1 MSDFSII
8 GNRTA
13 MIDAAAKTTGAGKY
27 TDDLSVPGMLVG
39 KILHSPYPHAR
50 IRRIDTSRAEKCE
63 GVVAVVVGQD
73 APNPYGI
80 LPVGHDEYA
89 LALDKVRYVGDN
101 VACVV
106 AVSES
111 IAETALELIDVE
123 YEVLPAYFDPEESMK
138 AVTDLIHDS
147 KPGNLEK
154 DYHHVFGDPDQGFA
168 GADQIAEA
176 RFIANEVTHA
186 AMEPH
191 STLASF
197 EIDPHTGKPGR
208 LTVWSS
214 TQVPYYLQHKLS
226 LVLEMPMAQIRVIKP
241 LVGGGFGGKSEVIP
255 LEIIAA
261 IAARKAQAAVK
272 ITYTR
277 EEVFWA
283 HRGRPRTII
292 DLKTGVKKDGRIT
305 AVKAR
310 VVQDGGAYCSYGVVT
325 ILYSGALLGAL
336 YDIPNIQYDG
346 YRVLTN
352 KPACGAMR
360 GHGTVN
366 VRFAF
371 ESQLDELALAIG
383 MDPAEIRQRNLL
395 QPPCITVN
403 GLRVQSYGLP
413 ECIEKTVD
421 RSGWKQRK
429 GKLPRGRG
437 LGIACSHYVSG
448 AANSII
454 RSDMPHSTVN
464 IKIDRDGGVVVYTG
478 ASEIGQGSDTMT
490 AQIAAEV
497 LGCSLPR
504 VRVIAADTD
513 LTPIDIG
520 SYSSRVTFMAGN
532 ATLRAAS
539 EVKRLIAA
547 AAAKKM
553 GCAAEDLIF
562 RNDQVLRKNAAAS
575 VGELADKSVRT
586 TQDEASVSGR
596 VEGQILRGSLQ
607 QKRKEEGPK
616 EKMSF
621 EEAVVAAIDFHGGL
635 TGTGSYAPPQ
645 EARGGKHKGAGVGP
659 SPAYSYSAQV
669 AEVSVDEETGE
680 VVVHKV
686 WAAHD
691 CGRALNPV
699 SVEGQ
704 IIGSVWMGMGQALTE
719 EMVWKDGMLMNP
731 GLLEY
736 RSPSSVES
744 PEVEPIIVESVD
756 PEGPFGAKEC
766 SEGSLAATI
775 PAIANAIY
783 DAVGVRLRESPFT
796 PERVLSALRA
806 KRNARALNLT
816 KVLTRLLRHASA
828 NTADRCASKVRARN
842 ATRSIHRGEKCR
854 PPRAVPIEPYK
865 VQTAPAQN
873 CRRRNR
879 VSRGTFDACRA
890 WQLAR
895 AGSNSHPNHCRR
907 HRFNSIDAAETIR
920 AGARSRSARN
930 RSAARHPAAARRRRR
945 NRGPHHAPRHRAL
958 RLSAPALCGP
968 HRSSGDRGIARTAEH
983 GHHRR

>member
-1 MSDFSII
+1 MTPPTTSDQRPTTGLSII
-8 GNRTA
+8 GKPTA
-13 MIDAAAKTTGAGKY
+13 MVDAAEKTTGAGKY

-39 KILHSPYPHAR
+39 KILHSSYPHAR
-50 IRRIDTSRAEKCE
+50 IKRIDASRAEKLD
-63 GVVAVVVGQD
+63 GVVAVVVGED
-73 APNPYGI
+73 APKTYGI
-80 LPVGHDEYA
+80 LPVGHDEYP

-106 AVSES
+106 AISEG
-111 IAETALELIDVE
+111 IAEKALELIDVE

-138 AVTDLIHDS
+138 AQTDLIHDN
-147 KPGNLEK
+147 KPNNLEK
-154 DYHHVFGDPDQGFA
+154 DYHHVFGDPEKGFA
-168 GADQIAEA
+168 EADHVAEA
-176 RFIANEVTHA
+176 RFISNEVTHA

-197 EIDPHTGKPGR
+197 EIDPHTGTLGR

-226 LVLEMPMAQIRVIKP
+226 LVLEMPMSQIRVIKP

-261 IAARKAQAAVK
+261 VAARKAKAPVK

-292 DLKTGVKKDGRIT
+292 DLKTGVKNDGRIT
-305 AVKAR
+305 AVQAR

-336 YDIPNIQYDG
+336 YDIPNIQFDG

-371 ESQLDELALAIG
+371 ESQLDELAAKIG
-383 MDPAEIRQRNLL
+383 VDPAEIRQRNLL

-413 ECIEKTVD
+413 ECIEKTVE
-421 RSGWKQRK
+421 RSGWKERK
-429 GKLPRGRG
+429 GNLPKGRG

-490 AQIAAEV
+490 AQIAAEA
-497 LGCSLPR
+497 LGCSLSR

-532 ATLRAAS
+532 ATLRAAA
-539 EVKRLIAA
+539 EVKKLIAA

-553 GCAAEDLIF
+553 ECAAEELIF
-562 RNDQVLRKNAAAS
+562 RDDAVVK
-575 VGELADKSVRT
+575 KSNLPDLSGQTSPGLDGRGRPSRHDIAFSNGPST
-586 TQDEASVSGR
+586 SAASVSGH

-607 QKRKEEGPK
+607 QKRKDEGPK
-616 EKMSF
+616 ESMTF
-621 EEAVVAAIDFHGGL
+621 EEAVVAAIDFHGAL

-645 EARGGKHKGAGVGP
+645 EARGGRHKGAGVGP

-669 AEVSVDEETGE
+669 AEVSVDEDTGE
-680 VVVHKV
+680 VTVHQV

-731 GLLEY
+731 GMLEY
-736 RSPSSVES
+736 RSPSAVES
-744 PEVEPIIVESVD
+744 PEVEPIIVESID

-783 DAVGVRLRESPFT
+783 DAVGVRLHESPFT
-796 PERVLSALRA
+796 PERVLAALRA
-806 KRNARALNLT
+806 KKNAKALNLT
-816 KVLTRLLRHASA
+816 EGV
-828 NTADRCASKVRARN
+828 D
-842 ATRSIHRGEKCR
+842 
-854 PPRAVPIEPYK
+854 P
-865 VQTAPAQN
+865 TAPAKF
-873 CRRRNR
+873 REH
-879 VSRGTFDACRA
+879 G
-890 WQLAR
+890 
-895 AGSNSHPNHCRR
+895 GSLWFQGKGP
-907 HRFNSIDAAETIR
+907 E
-920 AGARSRSARN
+920 
-930 RSAARHPAAARRRRR
+930 RHPMD
-945 NRGPHHAPRHRAL
+945 PS
-958 RLSAPALCGP
+958 RLQAQPPVG
-968 HRSSGDRGIARTAEH
+968 GQD
-983 GHHRR
+983 

>member
-1 MSDFSII
+1 MSTFSII
-8 GNRTA
+8 GKSIA
-13 MIDAAAKTTGAGKY
+13 MIDAAEKTTGGGKY
-27 TDDLSVPGMLVG
+27 TDDLSVPGMLIG
-39 KILHSPYPHAR
+39 RILHSPYPHAR
-50 IRRIDTSRAEKCE
+50 IKRIDTSRAEKVD
-63 GVVAVVVGQD
+63 GVVAVVIGKD

-80 LPVGHDEYA
+80 LPVGHDEHA

-106 AVSES
+106 AVSEA
-111 IAETALELIDVE
+111 IAERALELVDVE

-138 AVTDLIHDS
+138 AQTDLIHDN

-154 DYHHVFGDPDQGFA
+154 DYHHAFGDPDQGFA
-168 GADQIAEA
+168 EADHVAEA

-197 EIDPHTGKPGR
+197 ELDPHTGEPGR

-226 LVLEMPMAQIRVIKP
+226 LVLEMPMQQIRVIKP

-261 IAARKAQAAVK
+261 VAARKAQAPVK

-292 DLKTGVKKDGRIT
+292 DMKTGITKDGRIT

-310 VVQDGGAYCSYGVVT
+310 VVQDGGGYCSYGVVT

-371 ESQLDELALAIG
+371 ESQLDELAAKAGI
-383 MDPAEIRQRNLL
+383 DPAEIRQRNLL
-395 QPPCITVN
+395 KPPCITVN

-413 ECIEKTVD
+413 ECIEKTVE
-421 RSGWKQRK
+421 RSGWKRRK
-429 GKLPRGRG
+429 GKLPKGRG

-490 AQIAAEV
+490 AQVAAEV
-497 LGCSLPR
+497 LGCSLGR
-504 VRVIAADTD
+504 IRVIAADTD

-532 ATLRAAS
+532 ATLRSA
-539 EVKRLIAA
+539 EDVKKRIAA

-553 GCAAEDLIF
+553 NCAAEDLVF
-562 RNDQVLRKNAAAS
+562 RDDLVLKKGSAPPAVQR
-575 VGELADKSVRT
+575 DRT
-586 TQDEASVSGR
+586 EEVEVTQAGASVSGR

-607 QKRKEEGPK
+607 QRRKEEGPK
-616 EKMSF
+616 DWMTF
-621 EEAVVAAIDFHGGL
+621 EEAVVAAIDFHGAL
-635 TGTGSYAPPQ
+635 TGTGSYAPPP
-645 EARGGKHKGAGVGP
+645 EARGGKHKGGGVGP

-669 AEVSVDEETGE
+669 AEVSVDEDTGE
-680 VVVHKV
+680 VTVHKV

-719 EMVWKDGMLMNP
+719 EMVWKDGMLMNA
-731 GLLEY
+731 GMLEY
-736 RSPSSVES
+736 RSPSAVES
-744 PEVEPIIVESVD
+744 PEIEPIIVESID

-766 SEGSLAATI
+766 SEGSLAAII
-775 PAIANAIY
+775 PAISNAIF
-783 DAVGVRLRESPFT
+783 DAVGVRLHECPFT
-796 PERVLSALRA
+796 PERVLAALRV
-806 KRNARALNLT
+806 KRKDKILNLT
-816 KVLTRLLRHASA
+816 EGVDPAAPARFREHGGALCFKGKGPERHAL
-828 NTADRCASKVRARN
+828 DPAR
-842 ATRSIHRGEKCR
+842 RD
-854 PPRAVPIEPYK
+854 
-865 VQTAPAQN
+865 APA
-873 CRRRNR
+873 
-879 VSRGTFDACRA
+879 RGAD
-890 WQLAR
+890 
-895 AGSNSHPNHCRR
+895 
-907 HRFNSIDAAETIR
+907 
-920 AGARSRSARN
+920 
-930 RSAARHPAAARRRRR
+930 
-945 NRGPHHAPRHRAL
+945 
-958 RLSAPALCGP
+958 
-968 HRSSGDRGIARTAEH
+968 
-983 GHHRR
+983 

>member
-1 MSDFSII
+1 MNSKFSII
-8 GNRTA
+8 GKPTA
-13 MIDAAAKTTGAGKY
+13 MVDAAEKTTGSGKY

-50 IRRIDTSRAEKCE
+50 IKAIDTNKAEKLD
-63 GVVAVVVGQD
+63 GVVAVAVGQD
-73 APNPYGI
+73 APKTYGI
-80 LPVGHDEYA
+80 LPVGHDEYP

-106 AVSES
+106 ATSEA
-111 IAETALELIDVE
+111 IAERALELIDVD
-123 YEVLPAYFDPEESMK
+123 YEVLPGYFDPEESMK
-138 AVTDLIHDS
+138 AKSDLIHDH
-147 KPGNLEK
+147 KLNNIEK
-154 DYHHVFGDPDQGFA
+154 DYHHVFGDPERGLA
-168 GADQIAEA
+168 EADQVAEA
-176 RFIANEVTHA
+176 RFISNEVTHA

-226 LVLEMPMAQIRVIKP
+226 LVLEMPMQQIRVIKP

-261 IAARKAQAAVK
+261 IAARKAKAPVK

-336 YDIPNIQYDG
+336 YDIPNIQFDG

-371 ESQLDELALAIG
+371 ESQLDELASAIG
-383 MDPAEIRQRNLL
+383 MDPAEIRRRNLL
-395 QPPCITVN
+395 HSPCITVN

-413 ECIEKTVD
+413 ECIEKTVE
-421 RSGWKQRK
+421 RSGWKERK
-429 GKLPRGRG
+429 GKLAKGRG

-490 AQIAAEV
+490 AQIAAET
-497 LGCSLPR
+497 LGCSLSRIR
-504 VRVIAADTD
+504 VVAADTD

-532 ATLRAAS
+532 ATLRAAG
-539 EVKRLIAA
+539 EVKKLIAA
-547 AAAKKM
+547 AAAKTM
-553 GCAAEDLIF
+553 SCDPEDVVFRDDLITKK
-562 RNDQVLRKNAAAS
+562 VC
-575 VGELADKSVRT
+575 VGTDAVVRPAE
-586 TQDEASVSGR
+586 QGSAASVSGR

-616 EKMSF
+616 ESTTF
-621 EEAVVAAIDFHGGL
+621 EEAVVTAIDFHGAL
-635 TGTGSYAPPQ
+635 TGTGSYAPPA

-680 VVVHKV
+680 VTVHKV

-783 DAVGVRLRESPFT
+783 DAVGVRLHESPFT
-796 PERVLSALRA
+796 PERVLAALRA
-806 KRNARALNLT
+806 KKLAKTLNLT
-816 KVLTRLLRHASA
+816 EGI
-828 NTADRCASKVRARN
+828 D
-842 ATRSIHRGEKCR
+842 
-854 PPRAVPIEPYK
+854 P
-865 VQTAPAQN
+865 TAP
-873 CRRRNR
+873 
-879 VSRGTFDACRA
+879 SRFREHG
-890 WQLAR
+890 
-895 AGSNSHPNHCRR
+895 GSLWFKGKGP
-907 HRFNSIDAAETIR
+907 E
-920 AGARSRSARN
+920 
-930 RSAARHPAAARRRRR
+930 RHPLDPSRQAD
-945 NRGPHHAPRHRAL
+945 
-958 RLSAPALCGP
+958 APAG
-968 HRSSGDRGIARTAEH
+968 GAD
-983 GHHRR
+983 

>member
-1 MSDFSII
+1 MNNGFSII
-8 GNRTA
+8 GKPTA
-13 MIDAAAKTTGAGKY
+13 MIDAAEKTTGAGKY
-27 TDDLSVPGMLVG
+27 TDDLSIPGMLVG

-50 IRRIDTSRAEKCE
+50 VKRIDTSRAEKLE
-63 GVVAVVVGQD
+63 GVVAVAVGKD

-80 LPVGHDEYA
+80 LPVGHDEYP

-101 VACVV
+101 VACV
-106 AVSES
+106 
-111 IAETALELIDVE
+111 IAESEAIAEKAMELVEIE

-138 AVTDLIHDS
+138 AQTDLIHDN

-154 DYHHVFGDPDQGFA
+154 DYHHSFGDPARGFA
-168 GADQIAEA
+168 AADHVLEA

-197 EIDPHTGKPGR
+197 EIDPHTGNPGR

-226 LVLEMPMAQIRVIKP
+226 LVLEMPMSQIRVIKP

-261 IAARKAQAAVK
+261 IAARKAKAPVK

-292 DLKTGVKKDGRIT
+292 DLKTGITNDGRIT

-371 ESQLDELALAIG
+371 ESQLDELSAMAGI
-383 MDPAEIRQRNLL
+383 DPAEIRQRNLL

-421 RSGWKQRK
+421 RSGWKQRH
-429 GKLPRGRG
+429 GNLPRGRG

-490 AQIAAEV
+490 AQVAAEV
-497 LGCSLPR
+497 LGCSLAR
-504 VRVIAADTD
+504 IRVIAADTD

-532 ATLRAAS
+532 ATLRAADD
-539 EVKRLIAA
+539 VKKRIAA

-553 GCAAEDLIF
+553 NCAVDDLVFRDDVVFKKGSPQPKVQRDQEEEAE
-562 RNDQVLRKNAAAS
+562 V
-575 VGELADKSVRT
+575 
-586 TQDEASVSGR
+586 TQAGASVSGR

-616 EKMSF
+616 DWMTF
-621 EEAVVAAIDFHGGL
+621 EEAVVAAIDFHGAL
-635 TGTGSYAPPQ
+635 TGTGSYAPPL

-680 VVVHKV
+680 VKRIFFL
-686 WAAHD
+686 AYEA
-691 CGRALNPV
+691 CGRA
-699 SVEGQ
+699 S
-704 IIGSVWMGMGQALTE
+704 GMGVLQERRSVTE

-731 GLLEY
+731 GMLEY
-736 RSPSSVES
+736 RSPSSIES
-744 PEVEPIIVESVD
+744 PEIEPIIVESID

-783 DAVGVRLRESPFT
+783 DAVGVRLHESPFT
-796 PERVLSALRA
+796 PERVLAVLRA
-806 KRNARALNLT
+806 KNNAKTLNLT
-816 KVLTRLLRHASA
+816 EGV
-828 NTADRCASKVRARN
+828 D
-842 ATRSIHRGEKCR
+842 
-854 PPRAVPIEPYK
+854 P
-865 VQTAPAQN
+865 TAPARFREHGGSLCFQGKGPT
-873 CRRRNR
+873 RHPLDPAR
-879 VSRGTFDACRA
+879 RGTTA
-890 WQLAR
+890 
-895 AGSNSHPNHCRR
+895 AGGV
-907 HRFNSIDAAETIR
+907 D
-920 AGARSRSARN
+920 
-930 RSAARHPAAARRRRR
+930 
-945 NRGPHHAPRHRAL
+945 
-958 RLSAPALCGP
+958 
-968 HRSSGDRGIARTAEH
+968 
-983 GHHRR
+983 

>member
-1 MSDFSII
+1 VATGAAGGTAAVTTVNNGFSII
-8 GNRTA
+8 GKPTA
-13 MIDAAAKTTGAGKY
+13 MVDAAGKTTGAGKY

-50 IRRIDTSRAEKCE
+50 VKRIDTSRAEALE
-63 GVVAVVVGQD
+63 GVVAVVIGAD
-73 APNPYGI
+73 APKTYGI
-80 LPVGHDEYA
+80 LPVGHDETA
-89 LALDKVRYVGDN
+89 LVVDKVRYVGDN
-101 VACVV
+101 VACVA
-106 AVSES
+106 AVDEATAES
-111 IAETALELIDVE
+111 ALELIDVE

-138 AVTDLIHDS
+138 AETDLIHDH
-147 KPGNLEK
+147 KVHNLEK
-154 DYHHVFGDPDQGFA
+154 DYHHIFGDPEKGFA
-168 GADQIAEA
+168 EADYVAEG
-176 RFIANEVTHA
+176 RFLANEVTHA

-197 EIDPHTGKPGR
+197 EIDPHSGKPGR

-261 IAARKAQAAVK
+261 IAARKANAPVK

-292 DLKTGVKKDGRIT
+292 DLKTGVKNDGRIT
-305 AVKAR
+305 AIKAR

-371 ESQLDELALAIG
+371 ESQLDEISARIG
-383 MDPAEIRQRNLL
+383 MDAAEIRRRNLL
-395 QPPCITVN
+395 KPPCVTVN

-413 ECIEKTVD
+413 ECIDQVVA
-421 RSGWKQRK
+421 RSGWKERQ
-429 GKLPRGRG
+429 GKLGKGRG

-490 AQIAAEV
+490 AQIAAET
-497 LGCSLPR
+497 LGCSLQR

-513 LTPIDIG
+513 ITPIDIG

-532 ATLRAAS
+532 ATLRAAE
-539 EVKRLIAA
+539 EVKKQIAS

-553 GCAAEDLIF
+553 NCAPEDLVF
-562 RNDQVLRKNAAAS
+562 RGDVVSRKDAGGGA
-575 VGELADKSVRT
+575 RT
-586 TQDEASVSGR
+586 TEATASVSGR

-607 QKRKEEGPK
+607 QKRKDEGPK
-616 EKMSF
+616 DSMSF
-621 EEAVVAAIDFHGGL
+621 EEAVVAAIDFHGAL
-635 TGTGSYAPPQ
+635 TGTGSYAPPP

-669 AEVSVDEETGE
+669 AEVSVDEDTGE
-680 VVVHKV
+680 VTVHKV
-686 WAAHD
+686 WASHD

-704 IIGSVWMGMGQALTE
+704 IVGSVWMGLGQALQE

-744 PEVEPIIVESVD
+744 PEIEPIIVESID

-775 PAIANAIY
+775 PAIANAIF
-783 DAVGVRLRESPFT
+783 DAVGLRLHESPFT
-796 PERVLSALRA
+796 PERVLAALRA
-806 KRNARALNLT
+806 KRQAKAINMT
-816 KVLTRLLRHASA
+816 EGV
-828 NTADRCASKVRARN
+828 D
-842 ATRSIHRGEKCR
+842 
-854 PPRAVPIEPYK
+854 P
-865 VQTAPAQN
+865 TAPTQF
-873 CRRRNR
+873 REHGG
-879 VSRGTFDACRA
+879 SLWFRGK
-890 WQLAR
+890 
-895 AGSNSHPNHCRR
+895 GPER
-907 HRFNSIDAAETIR
+907 HRLD
-920 AGARSRSARN
+920 
-930 RSAARHPAAARRRRR
+930 PARRETVVET
-945 NRGPHHAPRHRAL
+945 G
-958 RLSAPALCGP
+958 
-968 HRSSGDRGIARTAEH
+968 GDD
-983 GHHRR
+983 

>member
-1 MSDFSII
+1 MSNNFSII
-8 GNRTA
+8 GKPTA
-13 MIDAAAKTTGAGKY
+13 MIDAAEKTTGAGKY
-27 TDDLSVPGMLVG
+27 TDDLSVPGMLIG

-50 IRRIDTSRAEKCE
+50 IKNIDTSFAEKLD
-63 GVVAVVVGQD
+63 GVVAVVIGKD
-73 APNPYGI
+73 APKTYGI
-80 LPVGHDEYA
+80 LPVGHDEYP

-106 AVSES
+106 ATTEAV
-111 IAETALELIDVE
+111 AEKALELIDVN

-138 AVTDLIHDS
+138 AETDLIHDH
-147 KPGNLEK
+147 KLHNIEK
-154 DYHHVFGDPDQGFA
+154 DYHHVFGDPEKGFA
-168 GADQIAEA
+168 EADEVAEA

-191 STLASF
+191 STLAAF

-226 LVLEMPMAQIRVIKP
+226 LVLDMPMAQIRVIKP

-261 IAARKAQAAVK
+261 VAARKAQAPVK

-283 HRGRPRTII
+283 HRGRPRTIV
-292 DLKTGVKKDGRIT
+292 DLKTGVKKDGCIT

-371 ESQLDELALAIG
+371 ESQLDELAAKIG

-421 RSGWKQRK
+421 RSGWKERK
-429 GKLPRGRG
+429 GKLPKGRG

-490 AQIAAEV
+490 AQIAAEA
-497 LGCSLPR
+497 LGCSLSR

-532 ATLRAAS
+532 ATLRAAQ
-539 EVKRLIAA
+539 EVKKLVAA

-553 GCAAEDLIF
+553 ACAPEDLIF
-562 RNDQVLRKNAAAS
+562 REEAVVMKN
-575 VGELADKSVRT
+575 GYVRT
-586 TQDEASVSGR
+586 ATPGHPADPSSAATVSGR

-607 QKRKEEGPK
+607 QKRKDEGPK
-616 EKMSF
+616 DQMTF
-621 EEAVVAAIDFHGGL
+621 EEAVVAAIDFHGAL
-635 TGTGSYAPPQ
+635 TGTGSYAPPP

-680 VVVHKV
+680 VTVHKV

-736 RSPSSVES
+736 RSPSSIES
-744 PEVEPIIVESVD
+744 PSVEPIIVESVD

-783 DAVGVRLRESPFT
+783 DAVEIRLHEAPFT
-796 PERVLSALRA
+796 PERILTALRA
-806 KRNARALNLT
+806 KKKAKLLNLT
-816 KVLTRLLRHASA
+816 EGVDPTSPKRFREH
-828 NTADRCASKVRARN
+828 
-842 ATRSIHRGEKCR
+842 G
-854 PPRAVPIEPYK
+854 
-865 VQTAPAQN
+865 
-873 CRRRNR
+873 
-879 VSRGTFDACRA
+879 
-890 WQLAR
+890 
-895 AGSNSHPNHCRR
+895 GSLWFKGKGP
-907 HRFNSIDAAETIR
+907 E
-920 AGARSRSARN
+920 
-930 RSAARHPAAARRRRR
+930 RHPLDPSRQQE
-945 NRGPHHAPRHRAL
+945 
-958 RLSAPALCGP
+958 SAGGA
-968 HRSSGDRGIARTAEH
+968 D
-983 GHHRR
+983 

>member
-1 MSDFSII
+1 MTEFSII
-8 GNRTA
+8 GKSIA
-13 MIDAAAKTTGAGKY
+13 MVDAAGKTTGAGKY
-27 TDDLSVPGMLVG
+27 TDDLCLPGMLVG

-50 IRRIDTSRAEKCE
+50 IKRIDTSRAERLD
-63 GVVAVVVGQD
+63 GIVAVVTGKD
-73 APNPYGI
+73 APTPYGI
-80 LPVGHDEYA
+80 LPVGHDEHA

-101 VACVV
+101 LACVA
-106 AVSES
+106 AVSED
-111 IAETALELIDVE
+111 IAEKALELIDVE
-123 YEVLPAYFDPEESMK
+123 YDVLLAYFYPEESMK
-138 AVTDLIHDS
+138 AETDLIHDN
-147 KPGNLEK
+147 KPHNIEK
-154 DYHHVFGDPDQGFA
+154 DYHHVFGDPEKGFA
-168 GADQIAEA
+168 EADHVAEA
-176 RFIANEVTHA
+176 RFVANEVTHA

-191 STLASF
+191 STLAAF
-197 EIDPHTGKPGR
+197 EIDSQTGQPGR

-226 LVLEMPMAQIRVIKP
+226 LVLEMPMSQIRVIKP

-255 LEIIAA
+255 LAIIAA
-261 IAARKAQAAVK
+261 VAARKGRAPVK

-292 DLKTGVKKDGRIT
+292 DLKTAVKTDGRIT

-371 ESQLDELALAIG
+371 ESQLDELAATLKI
-383 MDPAEIRQRNLL
+383 DPAEIRSRNLL
-395 QPPCITVN
+395 QPPCITIN

-413 ECIEKTVD
+413 ECIEKVVE
-421 RSGWKQRK
+421 RSGWNERI

-478 ASEIGQGSDTMT
+478 AAEIGQGSDTMT
-490 AQIAAEV
+490 AQIAAEA
-497 LGCSLPR
+497 LGCSLAR

-532 ATLRAAS
+532 STLRAAE
-539 EVKRLIAA
+539 EVKKRIAA

-553 GCAAEDLIF
+553 NCAADDLLF
-562 RNDQVLRKNAAAS
+562 RDDVVSKRGSAPHAMKNNP
-575 VGELADKSVRT
+575 GEEEET
-586 TQDEASVSGR
+586 TQAGATVSGR

-607 QKRKEEGPK
+607 QKRKDEGPK
-616 EKMSF
+616 DWMTF
-621 EEAVVAAIDFHGGL
+621 EEAVVAAIDFHGAL
-635 TGTGSYAPPQ
+635 SGTGSYAPPQ

-659 SPAYSYSAQV
+659 SPAYSYAAQV

-680 VVVHKV
+680 VTVHKV

-719 EMVWKDGMLMNP
+719 EMIWKDGLLMNP

-744 PEVEPIIVESVD
+744 PEVEPIIVESID

-783 DAVGVRLRESPFT
+783 DAVGIRLHEAPFT
-796 PERVLSALRA
+796 PERVLAALRTQRSE
-806 KRNARALNLT
+806 KSLNLT
-816 KVLTRLLRHASA
+816 EGVDPMAPMRFREHGGALCFEGKGPERHAL
-828 NTADRCASKVRARN
+828 D
-842 ATRSIHRGEKCR
+842 
-854 PPRAVPIEPYK
+854 P
-865 VQTAPAQN
+865 
-873 CRRRNR
+873 
-879 VSRGTFDACRA
+879 
-890 WQLAR
+890 
-895 AGSNSHPNHCRR
+895 
-907 HRFNSIDAAETIR
+907 
-920 AGARSRSARN
+920 
-930 RSAARHPAAARRRRR
+930 ARR
-945 NRGPHHAPRHRAL
+945 PEQA
-958 RLSAPALCGP
+958 
-968 HRSSGDRGIARTAEH
+968 
-983 GHHRR
+983 

>member
-1 MSDFSII
+1 MTSFSII
-8 GNRTA
+8 GKPIA
-13 MIDAAAKTTGAGKY
+13 MVDAAGKTTGAGKY
-27 TDDLSVPGMLVG
+27 TDDLALPGMLIG
-39 KILHSPYPHAR
+39 KILHSPHPHAR
-50 IRRIDTSRAEKCE
+50 IKRIDTSQAEQLD
-63 GVVAVVVGQD
+63 GVVAVVIGAD
-73 APNPYGI
+73 APNTYGI
-80 LPVGHDEYA
+80 LPVGHDEHA
-89 LALDKVRYVGDN
+89 LAVDKVRYVGDN
-101 VACVV
+101 IACV
-106 AVSES
+106 AAGDEAT
-111 IAETALELIDVE
+111 AEKALELIDVE
-123 YEVLPAYFDPEESMK
+123 YKLLPAYFDPEESMK
-138 AVTDLIHDS
+138 AARDLSHDNKPHNTDKH
-147 KPGNLEK
+147 
-154 DYHHVFGDPDQGFA
+154 YHHVFGDPENGFA
-168 GADQIAEA
+168 EADHIEQA

-191 STLASF
+191 STLAAF
-197 EIDPHTGKPGR
+197 ELDSQTGRPGR

-226 LVLEMPMAQIRVIKP
+226 LVLEMPMQQIRVIKP

-255 LEIIAA
+255 LESIAA
-261 IAARKAQAAVK
+261 IAARKAKAPVK

-292 DLKTGVKKDGRIT
+292 DLKTGVKTDGRIT

-371 ESQLDELALAIG
+371 ESQLDELAAKIG
-383 MDPAEIRQRNLL
+383 MDSAEIRRCNLL
-395 QPPCITVN
+395 KTPCITVN
-403 GLRVQSYGLP
+403 GLRVRSYGLP
-413 ECIEKTVD
+413 ECIDKIVE
-421 RSGWKQRK
+421 RSGWSERK
-429 GKLPRGRG
+429 GKLPKGRG

-478 ASEIGQGSDTMT
+478 AAEIGQGSDTMT
-490 AQIAAEV
+490 AQIAAEA
-497 LGCSLPR
+497 LGCSLSR
-504 VRVIAADTD
+504 VKVIAADTD

-532 ATLRAAS
+532 ATLRAAE
-539 EVKRLIAA
+539 EVKKQIASAA
-547 AAAKKM
+547 ARKM
-553 GCAAEDLIF
+553 GCAPEQLIF
-562 RNDQVLRKNAAAS
+562 RDDTVYPKDAG
-575 VGELADKSVRT
+575 VGAGLCPAERGEAPSPHG
-586 TQDEASVSGR
+586 QASVSGR

-607 QKRKEEGPK
+607 QQRNEEGPK
-616 EKMSF
+616 DAMTF
-621 EEAVVAAIDFHGGL
+621 EEAVVAATDFHGAL
-635 TGTGSYAPPQ
+635 ASTGSYAPPP
-645 EARGGKHKGAGVGP
+645 EARGGKFKGAGVGP
-659 SPAYSYSAQV
+659 SPSYSYSAQV
-669 AEVSVDEETGE
+669 AEVTVDEDTGE
-680 VVVHKV
+680 VIVHKV

-704 IIGSVWMGMGQALTE
+704 IIGSVWMGLGQALTE

-783 DAVGVRLRESPFT
+783 EAGSVRVRDAPVT
-796 PERVLSALRA
+796 PES
-806 KRNARALNLT
+806 
-816 KVLTRLLRHASA
+816 
-828 NTADRCASKVRARN
+828 
-842 ATRSIHRGEKCR
+842 
-854 PPRAVPIEPYK
+854 
-865 VQTAPAQN
+865 
-873 CRRRNR
+873 
-879 VSRGTFDACRA
+879 
-890 WQLAR
+890 
-895 AGSNSHPNHCRR
+895 
-907 HRFNSIDAAETIR
+907 
-920 AGARSRSARN
+920 
-930 RSAARHPAAARRRRR
+930 
-945 NRGPHHAPRHRAL
+945 
-958 RLSAPALCGP
+958 
-968 HRSSGDRGIARTAEH
+968 
-983 GHHRR
+983 

>member
-1 MSDFSII
+1 MTEFSII
-8 GNRTA
+8 GKPIA
-13 MIDAAAKTTGAGKY
+13 MVDAAGKTTGAGKY
-27 TDDLSVPGMLVG
+27 TDDLSLPGMLVG

-50 IRRIDTSRAEKCE
+50 IKAIDTSRAEKLD
-63 GVVAVVVGQD
+63 GVVAIAIGKD
-73 APNPYGI
+73 APNTYGI
-80 LPVGHDEYA
+80 LPVGHDEHA

-101 VACVV
+101 IACVA
-106 AVSES
+106 AVDE
-111 IAETALELIDVE
+111 ATADKALELIDVD
-123 YEVLPAYFDPEESMK
+123 YELLPAYFDPEQSMK
-138 AVTDLIHDS
+138 AERDLIHDN
-147 KPGNLEK
+147 KPHNLEK
-154 DYHHVFGDPDQGFA
+154 DYHHDFGDPKKGFA
-168 GADQIAEA
+168 ESDYIAEA
-176 RFIANEVTHA
+176 RYIANEVTHA

-191 STLASF
+191 STLAAF
-197 EIDPHTGKPGR
+197 DLDPHTGKLGR

-226 LVLEMPMAQIRVIKP
+226 LVLEMPMSQIRVIKP

-261 IAARKAQAAVK
+261 IAARKARAPVK

-292 DLKTGVKKDGRIT
+292 DLKTGVKNDGRIL

-336 YDIPNIQYDG
+336 YDIPNIEYDG

-371 ESQLDELALAIG
+371 ESQLDEIAARLKL
-383 MDPAEIRQRNLL
+383 DPTEIRRRNFLK
-395 QPPCITVN
+395 PPCVTIN

-413 ECIEKTVD
+413 ECIDKVVE
-421 RSGWKQRK
+421 RSGWRERK
-429 GKLPRGRG
+429 GRLPRGRG
-437 LGIACSHYVSG
+437 LGIGCSHYVSG

-497 LGCSLPR
+497 LGCSLSR
-504 VRVIAADTD
+504 VKIVAADTD

-532 ATLRAAS
+532 ATLRAAE
-539 EVKRLIAA
+539 EVKKQIAS

-553 GCAAEDLIF
+553 NCQAEDLLF
-562 RNDQVLRKNAAAS
+562 SNDLVIKKKHEGAPS
-575 VGELADKSVRT
+575 FPGFGKGGE
-586 TQDEASVSGR
+586 VSPSTSGH

-607 QKRKEEGPK
+607 QKRAEEGPK
-616 EKMSF
+616 NSMTF
-621 EEAVVAAIDFHGGL
+621 EEAVVAAIDFHGAL
-635 TGTGSYAPPQ
+635 TGTGSYAPPPD
-645 EARGGKHKGAGVGP
+645 ARGGKHKGGGVGP

-669 AEVSVDEETGE
+669 ADVSVDEETGE
-680 VVVHKV
+680 VTVHKV

-736 RSPSSVES
+736 RSPSAVES
-744 PEVEPIIVESVD
+744 PEVEPIIVESID

-783 DAVGVRLRESPFT
+783 DAVGIRLRESPFT
-796 PERVLSALRA
+796 PERVLAALRA
-806 KRNARALNLT
+806 KRNAKSLNLT
-816 KVLTRLLRHASA
+816 EGV
-828 NTADRCASKVRARN
+828 D
-842 ATRSIHRGEKCR
+842 
-854 PPRAVPIEPYK
+854 P
-865 VQTAPAQN
+865 TAPA
-873 CRRRNR
+873 RLREHGGSLWFKGKGPLRHPL
-879 VSRGTFDACRA
+879 DP
-890 WQLAR
+890 AR
-895 AGSNSHPNHCRR
+895 A
-907 HRFNSIDAAETIR
+907 DAQNT
-920 AGARSRSARN
+920 AG
-930 RSAARHPAAARRRRR
+930 
-945 NRGPHHAPRHRAL
+945 
-958 RLSAPALCGP
+958 
-968 HRSSGDRGIARTAEH
+968 GDD
-983 GHHRR
+983 

>member
-8 GNRTA
+8 GKPTA
-13 MIDAAAKTTGAGKY
+13 MIDAAEKTTGAGKY
-27 TDDLSVPGMLVG
+27 TDDLSLPGMLIG

-50 IRRIDTSRAEKCE
+50 IMRIDTSRAERLE
-63 GVVAVVVGQD
+63 GVVAVAIGPD
-73 APNPYGI
+73 APNPFGI
-80 LPVGHDEYA
+80 LPVGHDEHA
-89 LALDKVRYVGDN
+89 LAVDKVRYVGDN
-101 VACVV
+101 VACVA
-106 AVSES
+106 AVSEA
-111 IAETALELIDVE
+111 IAEKALELIDVD

-138 AVTDLIHDS
+138 AQADFIHDN
-147 KPGNLEK
+147 KPQNLEK
-154 DYHHVFGDPDQGFA
+154 DYHHSFGDPDKGFA
-168 GADQIAEA
+168 EADHIAEA

-191 STLASF
+191 STLASY
-197 EIDPHTGKPGR
+197 EIDPHTGRPGR

-226 LVLEMPMAQIRVIKP
+226 LVLEIPMQQIRVIKP

-261 IAARKAQAAVK
+261 IAARKAKAPVK

-292 DLKTGVKKDGRIT
+292 DLKTGVKNDGRIT

-371 ESQLDELALAIG
+371 ESQLDELAAKIDLH
-383 MDPAEIRQRNLL
+383 PAEIRRRNLL

-413 ECIEKTVD
+413 ECIEKTVE
-421 RSGWKQRK
+421 RSGWNERK
-429 GKLPRGRG
+429 SNMPKGRG
-437 LGIACSHYVSG
+437 LGLACSHYVSG

-490 AQIAAEV
+490 AQIAAET
-497 LGCSLPR
+497 LGCSLSR
-504 VRVIAADTD
+504 VQVVAADTD

-532 ATLRAAS
+532 ATLRAAA
-539 EVKRLIAA
+539 EVKKLIAA

-553 GCAAEDLIF
+553 ACAVEELVF
-562 RNDQVLRKNAAAS
+562 RDDIVVRKNGHVATAALGRPAEQS
-575 VGELADKSVRT
+575 SAT
-586 TQDEASVSGR
+586 TVSGR

-607 QKRKEEGPK
+607 QKRKDEGPK
-616 EKMSF
+616 DSMTF
-621 EEAVVAAIDFHGGL
+621 EEAVVAAIDFHGAL
-635 TGTGSYAPPQ
+635 TGTGSYAPPP

-680 VVVHKV
+680 VTVHKV

-736 RSPSSVES
+736 RSPSSIES
-744 PEVEPIIVESVD
+744 PAIEPIIVESVD

-783 DAVGVRLRESPFT
+783 DAVGVRLHESPFT
-796 PERVLSALRA
+796 PERVLAALRA
-806 KRNARALNLT
+806 KKSAKSLNLT
-816 KVLTRLLRHASA
+816 EGVNPTAPEKFREHGGSLWFKGKGPERHPLDPSRQDSSRGGASA
-828 NTADRCASKVRARN
+828 
-842 ATRSIHRGEKCR
+842 G
-854 PPRAVPIEPYK
+854 
-865 VQTAPAQN
+865 
-873 CRRRNR
+873 
-879 VSRGTFDACRA
+879 GTD
-890 WQLAR
+890 
-895 AGSNSHPNHCRR
+895 
-907 HRFNSIDAAETIR
+907 
-920 AGARSRSARN
+920 
-930 RSAARHPAAARRRRR
+930 
-945 NRGPHHAPRHRAL
+945 
-958 RLSAPALCGP
+958 
-968 HRSSGDRGIARTAEH
+968 
-983 GHHRR
+983 

>member
-1 MSDFSII
+1 MNNGFSII
-8 GNRTA
+8 GKRIA
-13 MIDAAAKTTGAGKY
+13 MVDAAGKTTGAGKY
-27 TDDLSVPGMLVG
+27 TDDLSVPGMLIG

-50 IRRIDTSRAEKCE
+50 IKRIDTSRAEALD
-63 GVVAVVVGQD
+63 GVATVVVGAD
-73 APNPYGI
+73 APKTYGI
-80 LPVGHDEYA
+80 LPVGHDETA
-89 LALDKVRYVGDN
+89 LAVDRVRYVGDN
-101 VACVV
+101 VACAA
-106 AVSES
+106 AVDES
-111 IAETALELIDVE
+111 TAERALELIDVE

-138 AVTDLIHDS
+138 AETDLIHDH
-147 KPGNLEK
+147 KPHNIEK
-154 DYHHVFGDPDQGFA
+154 DYHHVFGDPEKGFA
-168 GADQIAEA
+168 EADYVAA
-176 RFIANEVTHA
+176 GRFIANEVTHA

-197 EIDPHTGKPGR
+197 EIDPYSGKPGR

-261 IAARKAQAAVK
+261 IAARKAKAPVK

-292 DLKTGVKKDGRIT
+292 DLKTGVKNDGRIT
-305 AVKAR
+305 SVKAS

-371 ESQLDELALAIG
+371 ESQLDEIAAKLEIDA
-383 MDPAEIRQRNLL
+383 AEIRRRNLL
-395 QPPCITVN
+395 KPPCITVN

-413 ECIEKTVD
+413 ECIQQVVNH
-421 RSGWKQRK
+421 SGWKVRK
-429 GKLPRGRG
+429 GNLSKSRG

-497 LGCSLPR
+497 LGCSLAR
-504 VRVIAADTD
+504 VKVIAADTD

-532 ATLRAAS
+532 ATLRAA
-539 EVKRLIAA
+539 EAVKKQLAE

-553 GCAAEDLIF
+553 DCAPEDLIF
-562 RNDQVLRKNAAAS
+562 RNDAVSRNGRGSQSPHPVANSATRVGHPQES
-575 VGELADKSVRT
+575 V
-586 TQDEASVSGR
+586 ASVSGR

-607 QKRKEEGPK
+607 QKRKDEGPK
-616 EKMSF
+616 DSMTF
-621 EEAVVAAIDFHGGL
+621 EEAVVAAIDFHGAL
-635 TGTGSYAPPQ
+635 TGTGSYAPPP
-645 EARGGKHKGAGVGP
+645 EARGGKHKGGGVGP

-669 AEVSVDEETGE
+669 AEVSVDEDTGE
-680 VVVHKV
+680 VTVHKV

-719 EMVWKDGMLMNP
+719 EMVWKNGMLMNP
-731 GLLEY
+731 TMLEY
-736 RSPSSVES
+736 KSPSAVES
-744 PEVEPIIVESVD
+744 PEVEPIIVESID

-783 DAVGVRLRESPFT
+783 DAVGIRLHESPFT
-796 PERVLSALRA
+796 AERVLATLRA
-806 KRNARALNLT
+806 KKNTKALNLT
-816 KVLTRLLRHASA
+816 EGVDPASPDRFREHGGSLWFKGKGPERHHLDPS
-828 NTADRCASKVRARN
+828 RN
-842 ATRSIHRGEKCR
+842 A
-854 PPRAVPIEPYK
+854 V
-865 VQTAPAQN
+865 
-873 CRRRNR
+873 
-879 VSRGTFDACRA
+879 
-890 WQLAR
+890 
-895 AGSNSHPNHCRR
+895 AGG
-907 HRFNSIDAAETIR
+907 
-920 AGARSRSARN
+920 GA
-930 RSAARHPAAARRRRR
+930 
-945 NRGPHHAPRHRAL
+945 
-958 RLSAPALCGP
+958 
-968 HRSSGDRGIARTAEH
+968 D
-983 GHHRR
+983 

>member
-1 MSDFSII
+1 MSSEFAVI
-8 GNRTA
+8 GKPTA
-13 MIDAAAKTTGAGKY
+13 MVDAAEKTTGSGKY

-50 IRRIDTSRAEKCE
+50 IKAIDTNKAEKLD
-63 GVVAVVVGQD
+63 GVVAVAVGQD
-73 APNPYGI
+73 APKTYGI
-80 LPVGHDEYA
+80 LPVGHDEYP

-106 AVSES
+106 ATSEA
-111 IAETALELIDVE
+111 IAERALELIDVD
-123 YEVLPAYFDPEESMK
+123 YEVLPGYFDPEESMK
-138 AVTDLIHDS
+138 AKSDLIHDH
-147 KPGNLEK
+147 KLNNIEK
-154 DYHHVFGDPDQGFA
+154 DYHHVFGDPERGLA
-168 GADQIAEA
+168 EADQVAEA
-176 RFIANEVTHA
+176 RFISNEVTHA

-226 LVLEMPMAQIRVIKP
+226 LVLEMPMQQIRVIKP

-261 IAARKAQAAVK
+261 IAARKAKAPVK

-336 YDIPNIQYDG
+336 YDIPNIQFDG

-371 ESQLDELALAIG
+371 ESQLDELASAIG
-383 MDPAEIRQRNLL
+383 MDPAEIRRRNLL
-395 QPPCITVN
+395 HSPCITVN

-413 ECIEKTVD
+413 ECIEKTVE
-421 RSGWKQRK
+421 RSGWKERK
-429 GKLPRGRG
+429 GKLAKGRG

-448 AANSII
+448 AANSIF

-490 AQIAAEV
+490 AQIAAET
-497 LGCSLPR
+497 LGCSLSRIR
-504 VRVIAADTD
+504 VVAADTD

-532 ATLRAAS
+532 ATLRAAG
-539 EVKRLIAA
+539 EVKKLIAA
-547 AAAKKM
+547 AAAKTM
-553 GCAAEDLIF
+553 SCDPEDVVFRDDLITKK
-562 RNDQVLRKNAAAS
+562 VC
-575 VGELADKSVRT
+575 VGTDAVVRPAE
-586 TQDEASVSGR
+586 QGSAASVSGR

-616 EKMSF
+616 ESTTF
-621 EEAVVAAIDFHGGL
+621 EEAVVTAIDFHGAL
-635 TGTGSYAPPQ
+635 TGTGSYAPPA

-680 VVVHKV
+680 VTVHKV

-783 DAVGVRLRESPFT
+783 DAVGVRLHESPFT
-796 PERVLSALRA
+796 PERVLAALRA
-806 KRNARALNLT
+806 KKLAKTLNLT
-816 KVLTRLLRHASA
+816 EGI
-828 NTADRCASKVRARN
+828 D
-842 ATRSIHRGEKCR
+842 
-854 PPRAVPIEPYK
+854 P
-865 VQTAPAQN
+865 TAP
-873 CRRRNR
+873 
-879 VSRGTFDACRA
+879 SRFREHG
-890 WQLAR
+890 
-895 AGSNSHPNHCRR
+895 GSLWFKGKGP
-907 HRFNSIDAAETIR
+907 E
-920 AGARSRSARN
+920 
-930 RSAARHPAAARRRRR
+930 RHPLDPSRQAD
-945 NRGPHHAPRHRAL
+945 
-958 RLSAPALCGP
+958 APAG
-968 HRSSGDRGIARTAEH
+968 GAD
-983 GHHRR
+983 

>member
-1 MSDFSII
+1 MTDFSII
-8 GNRTA
+8 GKPTA
-13 MIDAAAKTTGAGKY
+13 MVDAAGKTTGAGKY
-27 TDDLSVPGMLVG
+27 TDDLSLPGMLVG

-50 IRRIDTSRAEKCE
+50 IKRIDSGRAEKLD
-63 GVVAVVVGQD
+63 GVVAVVIGKD
-73 APNPYGI
+73 APTPYGI
-80 LPVGHDEYA
+80 LPVGHDEHA
-89 LALDKVRYVGDN
+89 LCTDKVRYVGDN
-101 VACVV
+101 VACVA
-106 AVSES
+106 AVDEVT
-111 IAETALELIDVE
+111 ADQALELIEVE
-123 YEVLPAYFDPEESMK
+123 YEVLPAYFDPEDSMK
-138 AVTDLIHDS
+138 AESDFIHDN
-147 KPGNLEK
+147 KPQNIEK
-154 DYHHVFGDPDQGFA
+154 DYHHVFGDPEKALAQA
-168 GADQIAEA
+168 ACVAEA

-191 STLASF
+191 STLAAF
-197 EIDPHTGKPGR
+197 EIDPHTGNPGR

-226 LVLEMPMAQIRVIKP
+226 LVLEMPMSQIRVIKP

-261 IAARKAQAAVK
+261 VAARKAQAPVK

-292 DLKTGVKKDGRIT
+292 DLKTGADKDGHIT

-352 KPACGAMR
+352 KPVCGAMR

-371 ESQLDELALAIG
+371 ESQLDELAQKLNL
-383 MDPAEIRQRNLL
+383 DSAEIRRRNLL
-395 QPPCITVN
+395 KPPCVTIN

-413 ECIEKTVD
+413 ECIDKVIE
-421 RSGWKQRK
+421 RSGWTNRK
-429 GKLPRGRG
+429 GKLPKGRG
-437 LGIACSHYVSG
+437 LGVACSHYVSG

-478 ASEIGQGSDTMT
+478 ASDIGQGSDTMV
-490 AQIAAEV
+490 AQIAGEV
-497 LGCSLPR
+497 LGCSLGR
-504 VRVIAADTD
+504 VKVVAADTD

-520 SYSSRVTFMAGN
+520 SYSSRVTFMNGN
-532 ATLRAAS
+532 ATLRAAE
-539 EVKRLIAA
+539 EVKKQIAA

-553 GCAAEDLIF
+553 NCNPDDLLFRDDRVSKNHVAAG
-562 RNDQVLRKNAAAS
+562 AS
-575 VGELADKSVRT
+575 PADADK
-586 TQDEASVSGR
+586 DIALAPGPSVSGR

-607 QKRKEEGPK
+607 QKRKDEGPK
-616 EKMSF
+616 DSMTF
-621 EEAVVAAIDFHGGL
+621 EEAVVAAIDFHGAL
-635 TGTGSYAPPQ
+635 TGTGSYAPPP

-669 AEVSVDEETGE
+669 AEVSVDEDTGE

-744 PEVEPIIVESVD
+744 PEVEPIIVESID

-783 DAVGVRLRESPFT
+783 DAVGIRLHESPFT
-796 PERVLSALRA
+796 PERVLAALRA
-806 KRNARALNLT
+806 KKAEKKLDLT
-816 KVLTRLLRHASA
+816 EGI
-828 NTADRCASKVRARN
+828 D
-842 ATRSIHRGEKCR
+842 
-854 PPRAVPIEPYK
+854 P
-865 VQTAPAQN
+865 TAPARFREHGGSL
-873 CRRRNR
+873 CF
-879 VSRGTFDACRA
+879 RGK
-890 WQLAR
+890 
-895 AGSNSHPNHCRR
+895 GP
-907 HRFNSIDAAETIR
+907 E
-920 AGARSRSARN
+920 
-930 RSAARHPAAARRRRR
+930 RHPLDPSRRE
-945 NRGPHHAPRHRAL
+945 
-958 RLSAPALCGP
+958 APAG
-968 HRSSGDRGIARTAEH
+968 GDD
-983 GHHRR
+983 

>member
-1 MSDFSII
+1 MTKTDDQRPASTFSTI
-8 GNRTA
+8 GRSTA
-13 MIDAAAKTTGAGKY
+13 MIDAAEKTTGAGKY

-50 IRRIDTSRAEKCE
+50 IMRIGTSRAEALE
-63 GVVAVVVGQD
+63 GVVAVVTGPD
-73 APNPYGI
+73 APNPFGI
-80 LPVGHDEYA
+80 LPVGHDEHA

-101 VACVV
+101 VACV
-106 AVSES
+106 AAISES
-111 IAETALELIDVE
+111 IAEKALELIDVE
-123 YEVLPAYFDPEESMK
+123 YELLPAYFDPEDSMN
-138 AVTDLIHDS
+138 AETDLIHDN
-147 KPGNLEK
+147 KPHNLEK
-154 DYHHVFGDPDQGFA
+154 DYHHVFGDPDKAFGE
-168 GADQIAEA
+168 ADCVLEA
-176 RFIANEVTHA
+176 RFLANEVTHA

-197 EIDPHTGKPGR
+197 ETDPHTGEPGR
-208 LTVWSS
+208 LIIWSS

-226 LVLEMPMAQIRVIKP
+226 LVLDMPMQQIRVIKP

-261 IAARKAQAAVK
+261 VAARKAKAPVK

-277 EEVFWA
+277 EEVFLA

-292 DLKTGVKKDGRIT
+292 DLKTGVKNDGRIT

-371 ESQLDELALAIG
+371 ESQLDEIAAKLNI
-383 MDPAEIRQRNLL
+383 DPAEIRRRNLL
-395 QPPCITVN
+395 KPPCITVN

-413 ECIEKTVD
+413 ECIDQVVT
-421 RSGWKQRK
+421 RSRWSERK
-429 GKLPRGRG
+429 GDLPKSRG

-478 ASEIGQGSDTMT
+478 ASDIGQGSDTMV
-490 AQIAAEV
+490 AQIAAET
-497 LGCSLPR
+497 LGCSLGR

-520 SYSSRVTFMAGN
+520 SYSSRVTFMNGN
-532 ATLRAAS
+532 ATLRAA
-539 EVKRLIAA
+539 EQVKKQIAA
-547 AAAKKM
+547 AAAKRM
-553 GCAAEDLIF
+553 DCAPEDLVF
-562 RNDQVLRKNAAAS
+562 REDHVTHSDNCPRVSGVAPAS
-575 VGELADKSVRT
+575 NNGADVSQPT
-586 TQDEASVSGR
+586 VSGR

-607 QKRKEEGPK
+607 QKRKDEGPK
-616 EKMSF
+616 ESMSF
-621 EEAVVAAIDFHGGL
+621 EEAVVAAIDFHGAL
-635 TGTGSYAPPQ
+635 SGTGSYAPPI

-680 VVVHKV
+680 VTVHKV

-704 IIGSVWMGMGQALTE
+704 VIGSVWMGMGQALTE
-719 EMVWKDGMLMNP
+719 EMIWKDGMLMNP

-736 RSPSSVES
+736 RSPSSIES
-744 PEVEPIIVESVD
+744 PEVEAIIVESID
-756 PEGPFGAKEC
+756 PEGPFGAKES

-783 DAVGVRLRESPFT
+783 NAVGVRLHESPFT
-796 PERVLSALRA
+796 PERVLAALRA
-806 KRNARALNLT
+806 KNKAKTLNLT
-816 KVLTRLLRHASA
+816 EGVDPTSPVRFREHGGSLWFKGKGPDRHALDPSRRSTVA
-828 NTADRCASKVRARN
+828 EGGAD
-842 ATRSIHRGEKCR
+842 
-854 PPRAVPIEPYK
+854 
-865 VQTAPAQN
+865 
-873 CRRRNR
+873 
-879 VSRGTFDACRA
+879 
-890 WQLAR
+890 
-895 AGSNSHPNHCRR
+895 
-907 HRFNSIDAAETIR
+907 
-920 AGARSRSARN
+920 
-930 RSAARHPAAARRRRR
+930 
-945 NRGPHHAPRHRAL
+945 
-958 RLSAPALCGP
+958 
-968 HRSSGDRGIARTAEH
+968 
-983 GHHRR
+983 

>member
-1 MSDFSII
+1 MTDFSII
-8 GNRTA
+8 GRPIA
-13 MIDAAAKTTGAGKY
+13 MIDAAGKTTGAGKY
-27 TDDLSVPGMLVG
+27 TDDLTVPGMLIG
-39 KILHSPYPHAR
+39 KILHSPHPHAR
-50 IRRIDTSRAEKCE
+50 IKNIDATCAEQLE
-63 GVVAVVVGQD
+63 GVVAVVTGKD

-80 LPVGHDEYA
+80 LPVGHDEHA

-101 VACVV
+101 VTCV
-106 AVSES
+106 AAIDEAT
-111 IAETALELIDVE
+111 AEKALELIEVE
-123 YEVLPAYFDPEESMK
+123 YEILPAYFDPEESMK
-138 AVTDLIHDS
+138 AERDLIHDN
-147 KPGNLEK
+147 KPHNIEK
-154 DYHHVFGDPDQGFA
+154 DYHHVFGDPDHGFA
-168 GADQIAEA
+168 TADHIAEA

-197 EIDPHTGKPGR
+197 ELDSQTGQLGR

-226 LVLEMPMAQIRVIKP
+226 LVLEMPMSQIRVIKP

-261 IAARKAQAAVK
+261 IAARKAKAPVK

-292 DLKTGVKKDGRIT
+292 DLKTGVTNDGRIT

-310 VVQDGGAYCSYGVVT
+310 VVQDGGGYCSYGVVT

-346 YRVLTN
+346 YRILTN

-371 ESQLDELALAIG
+371 ESQLDELALKMK
-383 MDPAEIRQRNLL
+383 MDPAEIRRRNLL
-395 QPPCITVN
+395 QPPCVTVN

-413 ECIEKTVD
+413 ECIEKVVE
-421 RSGWKQRK
+421 RSGWKDRK
-429 GKLPRGRG
+429 GSLPRGRG

-497 LGCSLPR
+497 LGCALAR

-532 ATLRAAS
+532 ATLRAAL
-539 EVKRLIAA
+539 EVKKLIAA
-547 AAAKKM
+547 AAAKRM
-553 GCAAEDLIF
+553 ECAPQDLIF
-562 RNDQVLRKNAAAS
+562 TNDEVSKNNH
-575 VGELADKSVRT
+575 VGTGALARPVPANSAGT
-586 TQDEASVSGR
+586 SLSGH
-596 VEGQILRGSLQ
+596 VENQILRGSLQ
-607 QKRKEEGPK
+607 QKRKDEGPK
-616 EKMSF
+616 DSLTF
-621 EEAVVAAIDFHGGL
+621 EEAVVATIDFHGAL
-635 TGTGSYAPPQ
+635 TGTGSYAPPP

-669 AEVSVDEETGE
+669 AEVTVDEDTGE
-680 VVVHKV
+680 VTVHKV

-719 EMVWKDGMLMNP
+719 EMIWKDGLLMNP

-744 PEVEPIIVESVD
+744 PEVEPIIVESID

-783 DAVGVRLRESPFT
+783 DAVGIRLHECPFT
-796 PERVLSALRA
+796 PERVLAALRA
-806 KRNARALNLT
+806 KKNAKALNLT
-816 KVLTRLLRHASA
+816 EGVDPT
-828 NTADRCASKVRARN
+828 NPARF
-842 ATRSIHRGEKCR
+842 REHG
-854 PPRAVPIEPYK
+854 
-865 VQTAPAQN
+865 
-873 CRRRNR
+873 
-879 VSRGTFDACRA
+879 
-890 WQLAR
+890 
-895 AGSNSHPNHCRR
+895 
-907 HRFNSIDAAETIR
+907 
-920 AGARSRSARN
+920 GALCFKGKGPE
-930 RSAARHPAAARRRRR
+930 RHPADVV
-945 NRGPHHAPRHRAL
+945 RA
-958 RLSAPALCGP
+958 
-968 HRSSGDRGIARTAEH
+968 E
-983 GHHRR
+983 